1 MPIPPRFETFEDAGE
16 FLLNHDSLTAVLT
29 PYQYA
34 RFIDF
39 VFSQSDGEA
48 SLPLLA
54 LEFFRLEIQLF
65 DNLMSGD

>member
-1 MPIPPRFETFEDAGE
+1 MTIPPRFETFEDAGE

-29 PYQYA
+29 PPQYA
-34 RFIDF
+34 RLIDF

-48 SLPLLA
+48 SLPLLS

-65 DNLMSGD
+65 DSSLND